1 MKNSINNRYTAVA
14 VAFLFSLGLAFP
26 ALAIDEKNKAG
37 VQLQFIG
44 NIKNQPVFELSYNG
58 TDAQEFAV
66 AVLDNEN
73 TLLYKDVVKGNSITK
88 KFLLNTEELGNADI
102 RFEITNK
109 KTNKT
114 TTYEINRNTRYVQ
127 DLVVTKIK

>member
-14 VAFLFSLGLAFP
+14 VALLFNLGLAFP
-26 ALAIDEKNKAG
+26 ALAIDDKNKAG

-44 NIKNQPVFELSYNG
+44 NIKNQPVFQLSFNG
-58 TDAQEFAV
+58 TVAEEFSV
-66 AVLDNEN
+66 SVLDNEN
-73 TLLYKDVVKGNSITK
+73 TLLYKDVVKGESITK